1 MWHEDLDKYDMKAA
15 TITMDAVNAIPLNM
29 KLDVQA
35 IDVNGNEIPD
45 IVATVDKS
53 IAAGYME
60 QPITTTITIQL
71 TSQNGSISKL
81 DGLLLIANAT
91 SPATNESQQLNENQT
106 LTLTNVRVSVKGG
119 VKIDLN

>member
-1 MWHEDLDKYDMKAA
+1 
-15 TITMDAVNAIPLNM
+15 M

-60 QPITTTITIQL
+60 QPTTTTITIQL

-119 VKIDLN
+119 IKIDLN